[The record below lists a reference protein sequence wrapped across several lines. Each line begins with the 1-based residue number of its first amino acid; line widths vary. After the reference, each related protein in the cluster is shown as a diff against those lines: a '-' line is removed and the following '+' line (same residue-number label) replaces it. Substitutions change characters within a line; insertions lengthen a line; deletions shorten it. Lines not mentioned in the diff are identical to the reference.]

1 MHFDVFNGDADGI
14 IALLQL
20 RLAEPKTSQLVT
32 GVKRDIELLQ
42 QVDVN
47 QAKSVTVLDISMEK
61 NHTALVELLNSG
73 VDVFYA
79 DHHRVGDIPQSER
92 LTSLIDTDANTC
104 TSLIIN
110 HYLGGKYAHW
120 AVAAAFGDNMNQSAM
135 ALAEQLGISA
145 TDQELL
151 KQLGIVIN
159 YNGYGNDIGD
169 LHYHPKDL
177 YQALLEYPD
186 PLLLVNQSGSI
197 FEKLNQ
203 AYQADIALAESAQVV
218 ADNDICQIVLL
229 DDAPWARRVSGVYG
243 NLLANRNPDKA
254 HAVLTKNSQSNSE
267 PNADSEVSYTVSLR
281 APLNNKQG
289 AGDICVQFPT
299 GGGRSAAAGINQ
311 LPENLLENFVEA
323 VTKYYQ

>member
-20 RLAEPKTSQLVT
+20 RLAEPKTSRLVT

-47 QAKSVTVLDISMEK
+47 QAKSVTALDISMEK

-79 DHHRVGDIPQSER
+79 DHHRAGDIPQSEL
-92 LTSLIDTDANTC
+92 LTSVIDTDANTC

-110 HYLGGKYAHW
+110 QYLGGKYAHW
-120 AVAAAFGDNMNQSAM
+120 AVAAAFGDNMNQSAR
-135 ALAEQLGISA
+135 ALADQLGISA

-159 YNGYGNDIGD
+159 YNGYGSDIGD

-197 FEKLNQ
+197 FEELNR
-203 AYQADIALAESAQVV
+203 AYQADIALAESAQIV

-243 NLLANRNPDKA
+243 NFLANRNPDRA
-254 HAVLTKNSQSNSE
+254 HAVLTKNSQSNRE